1 MRATQ
6 LSLFQEDAAAASLAS
21 AMQLVRASMNRV
33 AKSQEGAISRE
44 HIADSMTS
52 LADTAG
58 VSLVKGRAKR
68 VSKEML
74 DKWLTPSDRDHV
86 PSLLAVVAFC
96 QVTNDVT
103 PLKPLLEAVG
113 CEVMT
118 PEDKQLR
125 NYARAILA
133 EKEARKRKK
142 QLEAGL

>member
-1 MRATQ
+1 MRVTQ
-6 LSLFQEDAAAASLAS
+6 LSLFSDDKAAASLAS
-21 AMQLVRASMNRV
+21 VLQLVRASMNRV
-33 AKSQEGAISRE
+33 SREQEGAISRD
-44 HIADSMTS
+44 HIADRMTQ
-52 LADTAG
+52 LAETAG

-68 VSKEML
+68 VSKEVL

-86 PSLLAVVAFC
+86 PSLLAVLAFC
-96 QVTNDVT
+96 QVTHDFS
-103 PLKPLLEAVG
+103 PLKPLLDAMG

-133 EKEARKRKK
+133 EKDARKRKK